1 MLLSKKMVLVD
12 QSYDWHI
19 STLHNTVR
27 LEFTFRFIHYILS
40 LRTVW
45 RRASVD
51 TICVE
56 HTYL

>member
-1 MLLSKKMVLVD
+1 MVLVD